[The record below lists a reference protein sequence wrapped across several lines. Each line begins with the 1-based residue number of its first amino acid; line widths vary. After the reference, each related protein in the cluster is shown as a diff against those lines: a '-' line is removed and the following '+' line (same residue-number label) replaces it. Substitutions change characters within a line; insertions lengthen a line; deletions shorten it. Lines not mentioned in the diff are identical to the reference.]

1 MCAPPRV
8 ASRVVSDLDDDGTA
22 TPVSVGP
29 LSIGLC
35 MTRPETMGRT
45 TESAYAASLVWSLQ
59 FALLSPSLALFLS
72 SSLGADEGQV
82 GLVLAL
88 FNASGFI
95 SSLLIPMLADRR
107 NEYLKIMT
115 ACGVSAIAMAGT
127 LSLVSSLPLAAAIV
141 LVTLGGP
148 AGVGGSLLFACPRSV
163 H

>member
-1 MCAPPRV
+1 M
-8 ASRVVSDLDDDGTA
+8 
-22 TPVSVGP
+22 
-29 LSIGLC
+29 
-35 MTRPETMGRT
+35 
-45 TESAYAASLVWSLQ
+45 SAAGNNGQDNGERLLAQVTSLVWSLQ

-127 LSLVSSLPLAAAIV
+127 LSLVSSLPLAAIV
-141 LVTLGGP
+141 LVIVIAVMLP
-148 AGVGGSLLFACPRSV
+148 IINMNNMI
-163 H
+163 